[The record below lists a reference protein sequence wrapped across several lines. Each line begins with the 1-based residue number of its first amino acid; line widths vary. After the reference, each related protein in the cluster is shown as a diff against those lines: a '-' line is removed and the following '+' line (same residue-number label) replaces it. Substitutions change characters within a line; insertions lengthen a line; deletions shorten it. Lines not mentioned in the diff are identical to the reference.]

1 MQFTE
6 VMKKLESLS
15 DNRSVNGMR
24 KFGIN
29 TERAYGISKTRL
41 RAIAREIGKD
51 HFLAQ
56 KLWASAIHEAQILA
70 SMIDDPRSVTEEQME
85 KWVSCFDSW
94 DLCDQCC
101 ANLFDRTT
109 FAYECATAW
118 SHRREE
124 FVKRAGFALMAVLAV
139 HDKKA
144 NNEQFKKFL
153 HMIAEEASDDRNF
166 VKKAMNWALRQIGE
180 RNFILNREAITTANA
195 ILETDSK
202 NARWV
207 ASDALR
213 ELTSDRIQQRIGA
226 KKY

>member
-1 MQFTE
+1 MA
-6 VMKKLESLS
+6 VIKKLESLS
-15 DNRSVNGMR
+15 DIRSINGMR

-29 TERAYGISKTRL
+29 TERAYGISTTRL

-56 KLWASAIHEAQILA
+56 QLWASAIHEARILA

-85 KWVSCFDSW
+85 KWVRCFDSW

-101 ANLFDRTT
+101 VNLFDRTT
-109 FAYECATAW
+109 VAYECATAW

-144 NNEQFKKFL
+144 NNEQFRKFL

-166 VKKAMNWALRQIGE
+166 VKKAMNWALRQIGK
-180 RNFILNREAITTANA
+180 RNLILNREAIATANA

-202 NARWV
+202 SARWV

-213 ELTSDRIQQRIGA
+213 ELTSDRIQQRIRA